1 MRAHLAP
8 VNEAAISAAQDMR
21 WGIVGVSLRQP
32 DTRDALN
39 PQDGLYTLAIRDA
52 DPDGASREQLQ
63 VIGCIMQVLVAPED
77 PDTVL
82 RQIAAQNTRIV
93 SLTITEKGYCQHPA
107 DGSLQFDHPDIV
119 HDLHTPASPRTAV
132 GFIVYGLQQRHATG
146 NGPLTLMS
154 LDNLPSNGHLLK
166 KLILDFAEKVDPALA
181 QWIGSTCTFPC
192 SMVDR
197 IVPRTTATDRQYI
210 SATLGL
216 TDAWPVIGE
225 PFLDWA
231 IEDDFAGG
239 RPDWN
244 LGGARFVTTAA
255 PWETLKLRMVNG
267 THSCIAYLGA
277 LAGWHTVDVA
287 VGQPALQYFLDALMR
302 KEIEPTLPVLPGLDI
317 AGYRKSLLERF
328 ANPALAHRTQ
338 QIAMDG
344 SQKIPQRWL
353 GTLGDQLTAGRSI
366 SHLALCLA
374 AWLRYLE
381 GFDQDGLVFEIQD
394 PLGHVLQQHL
404 GLPSARS
411 ITDGACMKEC
421 TRLARALCNFA
432 PVFACLESTNT
443 SLLVTEIASQL
454 YLLRTQGVVA
464 ALQTPNQ
471 TDD

>member
-8 VNEAAISAAQDMR
+8 VNEAAIDAAQDMD

-32 DTRDALN
+32 DTRDALH

-77 PDTVL
+77 PVAVL
-82 RQIAAQNTRIV
+82 RQIAAQDTRIV
-93 SLTITEKGYCQHPA
+93 SLTITEKGYCHHPA

-119 HDLHTPASPRTAV
+119 HDLHTPACPRTAV
-132 GFIVYGLQQRHATG
+132 GFMVYGLQQRYATG
-146 NGPLTLMS
+146 KSPLTLMS

-166 KLILDFAEKVDPALA
+166 KLILDFAKQVDPALA
-181 QWIGSTCTFPC
+181 KWICSTCTFPC

-197 IVPRTTATDRQYI
+197 IVPRTTTTDRQHI
-210 SATLGL
+210 SASLGL

-231 IEDDFAGG
+231 IEDAFASG

-244 LGGARFVTTAA
+244 LGGARFVAAAA

-277 LAGWHTVDVA
+277 LAGWQTVDVA
-287 VGQPALQYFLDALMR
+287 VGQPALQHFLDALMR
-302 KEIEPTLPVLPGLDI
+302 KEIEPTLPALPGLDI
-317 AGYRKSLLERF
+317 AGYRKSLLARF
-328 ANPALAHRTQ
+328 SNPALAHRTQ

-353 GTLGDQLTAGRSI
+353 GTLGDQLAASRSV

-381 GFDQDGLVFEIQD
+381 GFDQAGLVFEIQD
-394 PLGHVLQQHL
+394 PLGQVLQQHL
-404 GLPSARS
+404 GLPASRTIS
-411 ITDGACMKEC
+411 DETCMSEC

-432 PVFACLESTNT
+432 PVFACLKSTDT
-443 SLLVTEIASQL
+443 PRLVTAIASQL
-454 YLLRTQGVVA
+454 YLLRTQGVVG
-464 ALQTPNQ
+464 ALLTSNHS
-471 TDD
+471 D